1 MRGSTVM
8 VACTPSK
15 ARPPWLETQT
25 ASSPTLMAIAAT
37 FADCTPLGITGRPDS
52 CLIHSRSF
60 QSRSRLRVLIIFSP
74 VAKSTPRGVL
84 PRPSD
89 AGVTKP
95 LRMFSSR
102 G

>member
-25 ASSPTLMAIAAT
+25 PSSPTFTAIAAA

-60 QSRSRLRVLIIFSP
+60 QSRSRLRAPSIFAP
-74 VAKSTPRGVL
+74 VPGSTPRGRL
-84 PRPSD
+84 PRPSVD
-89 AGVTKP
+89 GGRNT